1 MNSHAVHAVSHLIR
15 LLVIG
20 LTIFGGRVFA
30 QIYNVKEMNTEQIKA
45 LDREKTVVLLPVGI
59 LEEHGPYLP
68 SGSDAYITERRTSD
82 LANALV
88 ERPGWTVL
96 IFSLIP
102 LGTGP
107 AKYRWPEVRFPWFL
121 HSSPFDFEIDI
132 HGPRHRLRRTRI
144 SLDLYRE
151 FPSWPQPQPSSQ
163 SSRRLLSRH
172 IRRTYGQS
180 RGPDLSTAGPISDTK
195 RRRTA

>member
-20 LTIFGGRVFA
+20 LTMFGGQAFA
-30 QIYNVKEMNTEQIKA
+30 QIHSVKEMNTEQIKA

-68 SGSDAYITERRTSD
+68 SGSDIYITERRTSD

-88 ERPGWTVL
+88 EKHGWTVL
-96 IFSLIP
+96 IFPLIP

-107 AKYRWPEVRFPWFL
+107 ANTIGRKYVFPGSYTVRPAT
-121 HSSPFDFEIDI
+121 
-132 HGPRHRLRRTRI
+132 LRTI
-144 SLDLYRE
+144 
-151 FPSWPQPQPSSQ
+151 
-163 SSRRLLSRH
+163 
-172 IRRTYGQS
+172 
-180 RGPDLSTAGPISDTK
+180 
-195 RRRTA
+195 